1 MSTPETQT
9 HDVLF
14 LMTGAKE
21 WTLVDGSKHP
31 TGFWADE
38 LVAPHRVFS
47 QAGWRITIATPGGVT
62 PPLDEGS
69 LEPGAAGGDAAAAD
83 QRAYL
88 DGIAAELQAAVPIAS
103 VDPLAFDVV
112 FVPGGHGPM
121 EDLAV
126 DAATG
131 RVLTTML
138 DDDMKLVAAVCHG
151 PAALLAAQRS
161 DGSWPFAG
169 RALTAFTNEEEHQ
182 AGLGEIATW
191 LLEDRLRD
199 GGVQFE
205 YGEPWGPF
213 LAEDKNLHTGQN
225 PASAGPLAERLV
237 EIVVARDEAGRA
249 LAEEGDGS
257 ELDEAARALADAEA
271 DGGAAAS

>member
-1 MSTPETQT
+1 MSTPQT
-9 HDVLF
+9 PQHQVLF
-14 LMTGAKE
+14 LLTGADE

-38 LVAPHRVFS
+38 LVAPHRVFRE
-47 QAGWRITIATPGGVT
+47 AGWAITIATPGGVT
-62 PPLDEGS
+62 PPLDESS
-69 LEPGAAGGDAAAAD
+69 LEPGSAGGDAAAAD

-88 DGIAAELQAAVPIAS
+88 DGIRDELEATVAIEDLDVRP
-103 VDPLAFDVV
+103 FDVV

-126 DAATG
+126 HAPTG
-131 RVLTTML
+131 RLLTQAL

-151 PAALLAAQRS
+151 PAALLAAERA

-169 RALTAFTNEEEHQ
+169 RTLTAFTNEEEHQ

-199 GGVQFE
+199 GGTSFE
-205 YGEPWGPF
+205 YGEPWASF
-213 LAEDKNLHTGQN
+213 LVEDKNLHTGQN

-237 EIVVARDEAGRA
+237 EIVVARDEALAA
-249 LAEEGDGS
+249 LA
-257 ELDEAARALADAEA
+257 AEA
-271 DGGAAAS
+271 EAETSDP

>member
-1 MSTPETQT
+1 MSTHETQS
-9 HDVLF
+9 HQVLV
-14 LMTGAKE
+14 LLTGADE
-21 WTLVDGSKHP
+21 WTLVDGTKHP
-31 TGFWADE
+31 TGYWADE
-38 LVAPHRVFS
+38 LVAPHRVFRD
-47 QAGWRITIATPGGVT
+47 AGWRITVATPGGVT

-69 LEPGAAGGDAAAAD
+69 LEPGAAGGEQAAAD

-88 DGIAAELQAAVPIAS
+88 EGIRGELEAAVPIED
-103 VDPLAFDVV
+103 VDPRDFDVV

-126 DAATG
+126 HAPTG

-151 PAALLAAQRS
+151 PAALLAAKRA

-169 RALTAFTNEEEHQ
+169 RTLTAFTNEEEHQ
-182 AGLGEIATW
+182 GGLGEVATW

-199 GGVQFE
+199 AGARFE
-205 YGEPWGPF
+205 YSDPWGTF
-213 LAEDKNLHTGQN
+213 LTEDRNLHTGQN

-237 EIVVARDEAGRA
+237 EIVAAR
-249 LAEEGDGS
+249 
-257 ELDEAARALADAEA
+257 DEAARALAEEAEVA
-271 DGGAAAS
+271 PAEG

>member
-1 MSTPETQT
+1 MSTPDSQT
-9 HDVLF
+9 HHVLF
-14 LMTGAKE
+14 LLTGASA

-47 QAGWRITIATPGGVT
+47 EAGWRITVATPGGVT
-62 PPLDEGS
+62 PPLDESS
-69 LEPGAAGGDAAAAD
+69 LEPANAGGDAPAAE

-88 DGIAAELQAAVPIAS
+88 DGIRAELEAS
-103 VDPLAFDVV
+103 VAIEDVDPRDFDVV

-126 DAATG
+126 HAPTG
-131 RVLTTML
+131 RILTALL

-151 PAALLAAQRS
+151 PAALLAARRA

-169 RALTAFTNEEEHQ
+169 RTLTAFTNEEEHQ

-199 GGVQFE
+199 GGSAFE
-205 YGEPWGPF
+205 YGEPWAPF
-213 LAEDKNLHTGQN
+213 LVEDKNLHTGQN

-237 EIVVARDEAGRA
+237 EIVVARDEAAKA
-249 LAEEGDGS
+249 LAEV
-257 ELDEAARALADAEA
+257 EA
-271 DGGAAAS
+271 DTSAD

>member
-1 MSTPETQT
+1 MSTPETPT
-9 HDVLF
+9 HQVLI
-14 LMTGAKE
+14 LLTGADE

-38 LVAPHRVFS
+38 LVAPHRVFRD
-47 QAGWRITIATPGGVT
+47 AGWEITLATPGGVT
-62 PPLDEGS
+62 PPLDESS
-69 LEPGAAGGDAAAAD
+69 LEPGSAGGDAAAAA

-88 DGIAAELQAAVPIAS
+88 DGIQGELQAAVAIED
-103 VDPLAFDVV
+103 VDVLSFDVV

-126 DAATG
+126 HAPTG
-131 RVLTTML
+131 RLLTRAL

-151 PAALLAAQRS
+151 PAALLAAQRA

-169 RALTAFTNEEEHQ
+169 RTLTAFTNEEEHQ

-199 GGVQFE
+199 GGVGFE
-205 YGEPWGPF
+205 YGEPWAPF
-213 LAEDKNLHTGQN
+213 LVEDKNLHTGQN

-237 EIVVARDEAGRA
+237 EIVVARDEALAA
-249 LAEEGDGS
+249 LAEATPES
-257 ELDEAARALADAEA
+257 
-271 DGGAAAS
+271 

>member
-9 HDVLF
+9 HTVLL
-14 LMTGAKE
+14 LMTGASE

-38 LVAPHRVFS
+38 LVAPHRVFTE
-47 QAGWRITIATPGGVT
+47 AGWRITIATPGGVT
-62 PPLDEGS
+62 PPLDESS
-69 LEPGAAGGDAAAAD
+69 LEPGSAGGDAAAAD

-88 DGIAAELQAAVPIAS
+88 DGIADELRAAVPIDS

-126 DAATG
+126 DPATG
-131 RVLTTML
+131 RLLTTML

-151 PAALLAAQRS
+151 PAALLAAKRA

-169 RALTAFTNEEEHQ
+169 RTLTAFTNEEEHQ

-199 GGVQFE
+199 GAAQFE
-205 YGEPWGPF
+205 YGEPWAPF

-237 EIVVARDEAGRA
+237 EIVVARDEAARA
-249 LAEEGDGS
+249 LAEEADGS
-257 ELDEAARALADAEA
+257 EVDDAAQTLADAEA

>member
-1 MSTPETQT
+1 MSTPETPEHQ
-9 HDVLF
+9 VLF
-14 LMTGAKE
+14 LLTGADE

-38 LVAPHRVFS
+38 LVAPHRVFRD
-47 QAGWRITIATPGGVT
+47 AGWRITIATPGGVT
-62 PPLDEGS
+62 PPLDESS
-69 LEPGAAGGDAAAAD
+69 LEPGSAGGDAAAAD

-88 DGIAAELQAAVPIAS
+88 DGIQDELDAAVAIEDLDVRP
-103 VDPLAFDVV
+103 FDVV

-126 DAATG
+126 HAPTG
-131 RVLTTML
+131 RLLTQAL

-151 PAALLAAQRS
+151 PAALLAATRA

-169 RALTAFTNEEEHQ
+169 RTLTAFTNEEEHR

-191 LLEDRLRD
+191 LLEDSLRD
-199 GGVQFE
+199 GGSSFE
-205 YGEPWGPF
+205 YGEPWGSF
-213 LAEDKNLHTGQN
+213 LVEDKNLHTGQN

-237 EIVVARDEAGRA
+237 EIVVARDEALAA
-249 LAEEGDGS
+249 LAAEA
-257 ELDEAARALADAEA
+257 EAAPPE
-271 DGGAAAS
+271 S

>member
-1 MSTPETQT
+1 MSTPETPEHQ
-9 HDVLF
+9 VLF
-14 LMTGAKE
+14 LLTGADE

-38 LVAPHRVFS
+38 LVAPHRVFRD
-47 QAGWRITIATPGGVT
+47 AGWRITIATPGGVT
-62 PPLDEGS
+62 PPLDESS
-69 LEPGAAGGDAAAAD
+69 LEPGSAGGDAAAAD

-88 DGIAAELQAAVPIAS
+88 DGIQDELDAAVAIEDLDVRP
-103 VDPLAFDVV
+103 FDVV

-126 DAATG
+126 HAPTG
-131 RVLTTML
+131 RLLTQAL

-151 PAALLAAQRS
+151 PAALLAATRA

-169 RALTAFTNEEEHQ
+169 RTLTAFTNEEEHQ

-199 GGVQFE
+199 GGSSFE
-205 YGEPWGPF
+205 YGEPWGSF
-213 LAEDKNLHTGQN
+213 LVEDKNLHTGQN

-237 EIVVARDEAGRA
+237 EIVVARDEALAA
-249 LAEEGDGS
+249 LA
-257 ELDEAARALADAEA
+257 AEA
-271 DGGAAAS
+271 DAAPPES